1 MKITE
6 IDALTNIKTERE
18 ATENEIAEIAAA
30 MAEIKAKEN
39 AAITAKAALLERL
52 GISADEAALLLS

>member
-6 IDALTNIKTERE
+6 IDVLTNIKTERE

-39 AAITAKAALLERL
+39 ATITAKAALLERL
-52 GISADEAALLLS
+52 GITADEAALLLS

>member
-30 MAEIKAKEN
+30 MAEVKGKEN

-52 GISADEAALLLS
+52 SITEDEAKLLLS

>member
-6 IDALTNIKTERE
+6 IDALTNIKTVRE

-30 MAEIKAKEN
+30 MAEVKGKEN

-52 GISADEAALLLS
+52 SITEDEAKLLLS

>member
-30 MAEIKAKEN
+30 MAEVKGKEN

-52 GISADEAALLLS
+52 GITEDEAKLLLS